1 MLMQIVNILFYD
13 LYLVFSV
20 IIALM
25 TEFIKPKNQASLFT
39 MRTNVQLVC
48 ASNTEKPGMSVKCAY
63 SA

>member
-25 TEFIKPKNQASLFT
+25 TEFIKPKT
-39 MRTNVQLVC
+39 R
-48 ASNTEKPGMSVKCAY
+48 
-63 SA
+63 